1 MSNLKQNLDL
11 FLSNYNFDKSNYN
24 FIIQGSNNLEKF
36 DFVES
41 IIDHY
46 YNNILNI
53 KIDNILGSPDV
64 INLSLPLYD
73 KSGKK
78 FRCLDNEE
86 MILANYGII
95 DTIDTMRIGKEITI
109 DQIRDL
115 NNNLVLSSHYNH
127 KFVIMNLCDHLNKE
141 ASASLLKTL
150 EETKSKTVF
159 FLIVNEL
166 SIISETI
173 VSRCQKIQYQS
184 TRNIDTQESFHH
196 YFLSK
201 YPEINLLHE
210 YSENISVLKNIV
222 DDLSRISEDKSS
234 PLKYSS
240 SWSKG
245 GKIVLDYLVEL
256 FMTLLK
262 HNCGNKKN
270 DKLSF
275 SQDLAKSLSIST
287 PKLLKIISF
296 LFKKK
301 AQLININVNKQLFFD
316 DLLIVIRDEL

>member
-24 FIIQGSNNLEKF
+24 FIIQGSNNLEKV

-95 DTIDTMRIGKEITI
+95 DTIDSMRIGKEITI

-115 NNNLVLSSHYNH
+115 NDN
-127 KFVIMNLCDHLNKE
+127 
-141 ASASLLKTL
+141 
-150 EETKSKTVF
+150 
-159 FLIVNEL
+159 
-166 SIISETI
+166 
-173 VSRCQKIQYQS
+173 
-184 TRNIDTQESFHH
+184 
-196 YFLSK
+196 
-201 YPEINLLHE
+201 
-210 YSENISVLKNIV
+210 
-222 DDLSRISEDKSS
+222 
-234 PLKYSS
+234 
-240 SWSKG
+240 
-245 GKIVLDYLVEL
+245 
-256 FMTLLK
+256 
-262 HNCGNKKN
+262 
-270 DKLSF
+270 
-275 SQDLAKSLSIST
+275 
-287 PKLLKIISF
+287 
-296 LFKKK
+296 
-301 AQLININVNKQLFFD
+301 
-316 DLLIVIRDEL
+316 